1 MFENVQ
7 TDQLNNVLLN
17 YFPNANKLEHENSY
31 SEQPISLTNYV
42 FKYLKHLRLA
52 GVIFDKKLNK
62 SRIKKLNYI
71 YSDTGRIKHFPP
83 AAQE

>member
-1 MFENVQ
+1 
-7 TDQLNNVLLN
+7 LN
-17 YFPNANKLEHENSY
+17 
-31 SEQPISLTNYV
+31 
-42 FKYLKHLRLA
+42 FKKDFDLVTPA
-52 GVIFDKKLNK
+52 IFNKKLNK